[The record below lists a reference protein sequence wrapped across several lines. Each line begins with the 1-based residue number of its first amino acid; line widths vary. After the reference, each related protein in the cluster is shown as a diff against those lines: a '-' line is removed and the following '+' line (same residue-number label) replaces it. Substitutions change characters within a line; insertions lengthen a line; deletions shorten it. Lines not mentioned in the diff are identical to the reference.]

1 MRNYFSCNIKG
12 GKLFM
17 PFIVFWL
24 LLAGLILANSIW
36 FASTSEMMPTVFN
49 WEYIGNCAF
58 NILALLLALSA
69 MSLWLYHCTRETIGS
84 TALEGDSFDP
94 SYDSREYTMM
104 CLKNILLSTVTLGIY
119 TPWFIKKLTAYF
131 AENTAYNTNF
141 FEFHGKGSTIFTY
154 MVLFVAVPAF
164 LYTSFISPIAAM
176 SANFVMDQTGFTI
189 ILASIL
195 LTLLT
200 CFYEALYIRW
210 YINMTYGRKRIM
222 TYIHCGKAGWFIFG
236 QVLLSGITL
245 CLYLPMAT
253 IRIWRYYATRTVIG
267 EDNIEK
273 ILGFSMTPKRD
284 YFFILGQMLLTAITL
299 GIYFPWGYART
310 MSRLIRQ
317 TYVETLETTSSEPM
331 PATYN

>member
-17 PFIVFWL
+17 PFIIFWL
-24 LLAGLILANSIW
+24 LLTGLVLADSIW
-36 FASTSEMMPTVFN
+36 FAPTSEMMPTIFN
-49 WEYIGNCAF
+49 WAYIWKWAF
-58 NILALLLALSA
+58 NIMTLLLALSA
-69 MSLWLYHCTRETIGS
+69 MSLWLYHCTRETIRS
-84 TALEGDSFDP
+84 TSLEGDSFEP
-94 SYDSREYTMM
+94 CYNSREYTMM
-104 CLKNILLSTVTLGIY
+104 CLKGVLLSTVTLGIY

-141 FEFHGKGSTIFTY
+141 FEFHGKGSSLFIY
-154 MVLFVAVPAF
+154 MVLLVAIPAF
-164 LYTSFISPIAAM
+164 LYETVINEIAPLATFAM
-176 SANFVMDQTGFTI
+176 YQAGLTVTLVF
-189 ILASIL
+189 IL
-195 LTLLT
+195 LVLLI

-222 TYIHCGKAGWFIFG
+222 SSVQCGKAGWFIFG

-317 TYVETLETTSSEPM
+317 TYVETLEITSSEPM

>member
-1 MRNYFSCNIKG
+1 
-12 GKLFM
+12 M
-17 PFIVFWL
+17 PFIIFWL
-24 LLAGLILANSIW
+24 LLTGLVLADSIW
-36 FASTSEMMPTVFN
+36 FAPTSEMMPTIFN
-49 WEYIGNCAF
+49 WAYIWKWAF
-58 NILALLLALSA
+58 NIMTLLLALSA
-69 MSLWLYHCTRETIGS
+69 MSLWLYHCTRETIRS
-84 TALEGDSFDP
+84 TSLEGDSFEP
-94 SYDSREYTMM
+94 CYNSREYTMM
-104 CLKNILLSTVTLGIY
+104 CLKGVLLSTVTLGIY

-141 FEFHGKGSTIFTY
+141 FEFHGKGSSLFIY
-154 MVLFVAVPAF
+154 MVLLVAIPAF
-164 LYTSFISPIAAM
+164 LYETVINEIAPLATFAM
-176 SANFVMDQTGFTI
+176 YQAGLTVTLVF
-189 ILASIL
+189 IL
-195 LTLLT
+195 LVLLI

-222 TYIHCGKAGWFIFG
+222 SSVQCGKAGWFIFG

-317 TYVETLETTSSEPM
+317 TYVETLEITSSEPM

>member
-17 PFIVFWL
+17 PFIIFWL

-36 FASTSEMMPTVFN
+36 FAPTSEMMPTIFN
-49 WEYIGNCAF
+49 WAYIWKWAF
-58 NILALLLALSA
+58 NIMTLLLALSA
-69 MSLWLYHCTRETIGS
+69 MSLWLYHCTRETIRS
-84 TALEGDSFDP
+84 TSLEGDSFEP
-94 SYDSREYTMM
+94 CYNSREYTMM
-104 CLKNILLSTVTLGIY
+104 CLKGVLLSTVTLGIY

-131 AENTAYNTNF
+131 AENTAYRTNF
-141 FEFHGKGSTIFTY
+141 FEFHGKGSSLFIY
-154 MVLFVAVPAF
+154 MVLLVAIPAF
-164 LYTSFISPIAAM
+164 LYETVINEIAPLATFAM
-176 SANFVMDQTGFTI
+176 YQAGLTVTLVF
-189 ILASIL
+189 IL
-195 LTLLT
+195 LVLLI
-200 CFYEALYIRW
+200 CFYEALYIKW

-222 TYIHCGKAGWFIFG
+222 SSVQCGKAGWFIFG

-317 TYVETLETTSSEPM
+317 TYVETLENTSDEPM

>member
-1 MRNYFSCNIKG
+1 
-12 GKLFM
+12 
-17 PFIVFWL
+17 
-24 LLAGLILANSIW
+24 
-36 FASTSEMMPTVFN
+36 
-49 WEYIGNCAF
+49 
-58 NILALLLALSA
+58 
-69 MSLWLYHCTRETIGS
+69 
-84 TALEGDSFDP
+84 
-94 SYDSREYTMM
+94 
-104 CLKNILLSTVTLGIY
+104 
-119 TPWFIKKLTAYF
+119 
-131 AENTAYNTNF
+131 
-141 FEFHGKGSTIFTY
+141 
-154 MVLFVAVPAF
+154 
-164 LYTSFISPIAAM
+164 
-176 SANFVMDQTGFTI
+176 
-189 ILASIL
+189 
-195 LTLLT
+195 
-200 CFYEALYIRW
+200 
-210 YINMTYGRKRIM
+210 MTYGRKRIM
-222 TYIHCGKAGWFIFG
+222 SSVQCGKAGWFIFG

>member
-17 PFIVFWL
+17 PFIIFWL
-24 LLAGLILANSIW
+24 LLTGLVLADSIW
-36 FASTSEMMPTVFN
+36 FAPTSEMMPTIFN
-49 WEYIGNCAF
+49 WAYIWKWAF
-58 NILALLLALSA
+58 NIMTLLLALSA
-69 MSLWLYHCTRETIGS
+69 MSLWLYHCTRETIRS
-84 TALEGDSFDP
+84 TSLEGDSFEP
-94 SYDSREYTMM
+94 CYNSREYTMM
-104 CLKNILLSTVTLGIY
+104 CLKGVLLSTVTLGIY

-141 FEFHGKGSTIFTY
+141 FEFHGKGSSLFIY
-154 MVLFVAVPAF
+154 MVLLVAIPAF
-164 LYTSFISPIAAM
+164 LYETVINEIAPLATFAM
-176 SANFVMDQTGFTI
+176 YQAGLTVTLVF
-189 ILASIL
+189 IL
-195 LTLLT
+195 LVLLI

-222 TYIHCGKAGWFIFG
+222 SSVQCGKAGWFIFG

-317 TYVETLETTSSEPM
+317 TYDETLEITSSEPM

>member
-17 PFIVFWL
+17 PFIIFWL
-24 LLAGLILANSIW
+24 LLTGLVLADSIW
-36 FASTSEMMPTVFN
+36 FAPTSEMMPTIFN
-49 WEYIGNCAF
+49 WAYIWKWAF
-58 NILALLLALSA
+58 NIMTLLLALSA
-69 MSLWLYHCTRETIGS
+69 MSLWLYHCTRETIRS
-84 TALEGDSFDP
+84 TSLEGDSFEP
-94 SYDSREYTMM
+94 CYNSREYTMM
-104 CLKNILLSTVTLGIY
+104 CLKGVLLSTVTLGIY

-141 FEFHGKGSTIFTY
+141 FEFHGKGSSLFIY
-154 MVLFVAVPAF
+154 MVLLVAIPAF
-164 LYTSFISPIAAM
+164 LYETVINEIAPLATFAM
-176 SANFVMDQTGFTI
+176 YQAGLTVTLVF
-189 ILASIL
+189 IL
-195 LTLLT
+195 LVLLI

-222 TYIHCGKAGWFIFG
+222 SSVQCGKAGWFIFG

-245 CLYLPMAT
+245 CLYLPMAAL
-253 IRIWRYYATRTVIG
+253 RIWRYYATRTVIG

-317 TYVETLETTSSEPM
+317 TYVETLEITSSEPM

>member
-17 PFIVFWL
+17 PFIIFWL
-24 LLAGLILANSIW
+24 LLTGLVLADSIW
-36 FASTSEMMPTVFN
+36 FAPTSEMMPTIFN
-49 WEYIGNCAF
+49 WAYIWKWAF
-58 NILALLLALSA
+58 NIMTLLLALSA
-69 MSLWLYHCTRETIGS
+69 MSLWLYHCTRETIRS
-84 TALEGDSFDP
+84 TSLEGDSFEP
-94 SYDSREYTMM
+94 CYNSREYTMM
-104 CLKNILLSTVTLGIY
+104 CLKGVLLSTVTLGIY

-141 FEFHGKGSTIFTY
+141 FEFHGKGSSLFIY
-154 MVLFVAVPAF
+154 MVLLVAIPAF
-164 LYTSFISPIAAM
+164 LYETVINEIAPLATFAM
-176 SANFVMDQTGFTI
+176 YQAGLTVTLVF
-189 ILASIL
+189 IL
-195 LTLLT
+195 LVLLI
-200 CFYEALYIRW
+200 CFYEALYIKW

-222 TYIHCGKAGWFIFG
+222 SSVQCGKAGWFIFG
-236 QVLLSGITL
+236 QLLLSGITL
-245 CLYLPMAT
+245 CLYLPMAAL
-253 IRIWRYYATRTVIG
+253 RIWRYYATRTVIG

>member
-17 PFIVFWL
+17 PFIIFWL
-24 LLAGLILANSIW
+24 LLTGLVLADSIW
-36 FASTSEMMPTVFN
+36 FAPTSEMMPTIFN
-49 WEYIGNCAF
+49 WAYIWKWAF
-58 NILALLLALSA
+58 NIMTLLLALSA
-69 MSLWLYHCTRETIGS
+69 MSLWLYHCTRETIRS
-84 TALEGDSFDP
+84 TSLEGDSFEP
-94 SYDSREYTMM
+94 CYNSREYTMM
-104 CLKNILLSTVTLGIY
+104 CLKGVLLSTVTLGIY

-141 FEFHGKGSTIFTY
+141 FEFHGKGSSLFIY
-154 MVLFVAVPAF
+154 MVLLVAIRAF
-164 LYTSFISPIAAM
+164 LYETVINEIAPLATFAM
-176 SANFVMDQTGFTI
+176 YQAGLTVTLVF
-189 ILASIL
+189 IL
-195 LTLLT
+195 LVLLI

-222 TYIHCGKAGWFIFG
+222 SSVQCGKAGWFIFG

-317 TYVETLETTSSEPM
+317 TYVETLEITSSEPM